1 MKKIILTALSVCAVG
16 LCTAGVT
23 ACDNSGD
30 GSPSASVPAQPIT
43 YTFQVKASVGVSL
56 MEQDLKVVVYDKA
69 GQALASLRLDDSGER
84 TRNMLPDEYV
94 VRLENADGETLYET
108 MTTTSAE
115 QPVVL
120 YFASSPA
127 KGSGDEYD
135 AYQLQEGVYSVTL
148 SGKTEIFYAFQPSK
162 AGTYRI
168 YSVGKADVAMQ
179 AYQGSDSFLHS
190 PTLYDDRSATDKNF
204 VGNVQVSPSD
214 LTGSDGSANADFRK
228 YFSVA
233 YADKATDLSISGC
246 ILCIDYVSEE
256 YSPDAIVE
264 TITLSK
270 ADEALYDEN
279 GNVVPYGAQ
288 SGTLTPAQY
297 NAEFVYNEADRYYHI
312 GSKNGPVALMMFTKT
327 PERLLDQPFNKIANP
342 DPNDPADNANPAT
355 LHLTFTDPETGKIT
369 VKEYNKLI
377 NEIYPSAVNE
387 DGVYPLTQE
396 MYEFLYQFVVVAQ
409 NDINVQNVPKELRWK
424 APCYYY
430 ETGEIIDNKPDVSDW
445 TGDTP
450 TAGNGG
456 MNSPYVIANGN
467 YVAAFGS
474 ASGIVYYTYSVT
486 AGGELTVSTDNE
498 KANFYIVKE
507 GQASSTSGSALESE
521 TAEIIGAGSVTLT
534 VKTGD
539 TLSIQVATTDWNPAA
554 IEFTLSHKQSTSGD
568 NNADGSAE
576 KPYTLALGET
586 SVSGVNVVWY
596 AFTPAESGTYT
607 FSTLDDNSTLYLYA
621 STAGGTSIKNSV
633 NSNYRGDGVGF
644 HANLQA
650 GTTYYLQVSE
660 LSFEAFTLTVNVV
673 KAA

>member
-1 MKKIILTALSVCAVG
+1 MKKIMLTALSACAVG
-16 LCTAGVT
+16 LCAAGAT

-30 GSPSASVPAQPIT
+30 GSPSSSVPAQPIT

-56 MEQDLKVVVYDKA
+56 MEQDLKVVVYDKN

-84 TRNMLPDEYV
+84 TRSMLPDEYT

-108 MTTTSAE
+108 VTTTSAD
-115 QPVVL
+115 QPVIL
-120 YFASSPA
+120 YFASSPTQ
-127 KGSGDEYD
+127 GSGDEYD

-148 SGKTEIFYAFQPSK
+148 LGKTEIFYAFQPSK

-168 YSVGKADVAMQ
+168 YSVGTADVAMQ

-190 PTLYDDRSATDKNF
+190 PTLYDDRSAADKNF
-204 VGNVQVSPSD
+204 VSNVQISPSD
-214 LTGSDGSANADFRK
+214 LTNGDGSANTAFRS

-246 ILCIDYVSEE
+246 ILCIEYVSEE

-264 TITLSK
+264 TITLTT
-270 ADEALYDEN
+270 ADEALYDES
-279 GNVVPYGAQ
+279 GNIVPYEKQ

-297 NAEFVYNEADRYYHI
+297 NAEFIYNEADRYYHI

-327 PERLLDQPFNKIANP
+327 PDRLLDQPFNKIANP

-430 ETGEIIDNKPDVSDW
+430 ETGEVSDNKPDVSDW
-445 TGDTP
+445 TGDIP

-456 MNSPYVIANGN
+456 MNAPFVIANGT
-467 YVAAFGS
+467 YMAAFGS

-486 AGGELTVSTDNE
+486 ASGELTVSTDNE

-539 TLSIQVATTDWNPAA
+539 TISIQVATTDWNPAA
-554 IEFTLSHKQSTSGD
+554 IQFTVSYNESTSGGET
-568 NNADGSAE
+568 DGSTE
-576 KPYTLALGET
+576 RPYTLSLGET
-586 SVSGVNVVWY
+586 NVSGVNSVWY
-596 AFTPAESGTYT
+596 AFTPAETGTYT
-607 FSTLDDNSTLYLYA
+607 FSTTDDNSVLHLYA
-621 STAGGTSIKNSV
+621 STAGGSSLKDSI
-633 NSNYRGDGVGF
+633 NSNYRGEGVGF

>member
-16 LCTAGVT
+16 LCAAGAA

-30 GSPSASVPAQPIT
+30 DSPSASVPAQPIT

-108 MTTTSAE
+108 TTTMSADE
-115 QPVVL
+115 PVIL
-120 YFASSPA
+120 YFASVPT
-127 KGSGDEYD
+127 KGSGSEYD
-135 AYQLQEGVYSVTL
+135 AYQLQEGIYAVTL

-168 YSVGKADVAMQ
+168 YSMGTADVAMQ
-179 AYQGSDSFLHS
+179 AYEGSDSFLHS
-190 PTLYDDRSATDKNF
+190 PTLYDDKSAADKNF
-204 VGNVQVSPSD
+204 VSNVQVSPSD
-214 LTGSDGSANADFRK
+214 LMGSDGVANDDFRK

-233 YADKATDLSISGC
+233 YADKATDLSIGSC
-246 ILCIDYVSEE
+246 LLFIEYVSEE
-256 YSPDAIVE
+256 YSPDVIVE
-264 TITLSK
+264 NVKLTK

-279 GNVVPYGAQ
+279 GNVVPYGTQ

-297 NAEFVYNEADRYYHI
+297 NAEFVYNETDRYYHI

-355 LHLTFTDPETGKIT
+355 LHLTFTDPETGKLT
-369 VKEYNKLI
+369 VKEYNTLI

-430 ETGEIIDNKPDVSDW
+430 ETGEIVDNKPDVSDW

-456 MNSPYVIANGN
+456 MKTPFVIANGN

-474 ASGIVYYTYSVT
+474 ASGIVYYTYSV
-486 AGGELTVSTDNE
+486 AADGELTISTDNA
-498 KANFYIVKE
+498 KANLYIIKE
-507 GQASSTSGSALESE
+507 GQASSTSGTALDSE
-521 TAEIIGAGSVTLT
+521 TAEVIGAGSVVLT

-554 IEFTLSHKQSTSGD
+554 IEFTVSYNESTSGGET
-568 NNADGSAE
+568 DGSSE
-576 KPYTLALGET
+576 RPYTITLGET
-586 SVSGVNVVWY
+586 TVSGINLVWY

-607 FSTLDDNSTLYLYA
+607 FSTLDDNTVLFLYHSTTDA
-621 STAGGTSIKNSV
+621 VSFKDSKNP
-633 NSNYRGDGVGF
+633 NYRGEGVGF

-660 LSFEAFTLTVNVV
+660 FSLEAFTLTVNIV